1 LCFIFFNDY
10 LNLILSFK
18 NLYIKV
24 FFYFKIL
31 IISILLNKYTK
42 QTYTVK
48 KHIHTVNILFILF
61 ITSLNCCGQEV
72 PPVRVFNTEDCG
84 GGNQNWSI
92 SQATNKYI
100 YIANN
105 NGLLE
110 YNGEK
115 WSLYPTPNETIMRSV
130 MCIENQIFT
139 GFFRD
144 FGFWE
149 KDEYG
154 FLEFTSIV
162 AQKGIKMFEDEQI
175 WEIIELDGWV
185 LFKSLQ
191 RIHLYNLKN
200 KTLKTLEGK

>member
-1 LCFIFFNDY
+1 M
-10 LNLILSFK
+10 
-18 NLYIKV
+18 
-24 FFYFKIL
+24 
-31 IISILLNKYTK
+31 
-42 QTYTVK
+42 K
-48 KHIHTVNILFILF
+48 KHLHTINILFVLF
-61 ITSLNCCGQEV
+61 IAAINYYAQEV
-72 PPVRVFNTEDCG
+72 PPVSVFNTEDYG

-92 SQATNKYI
+92 SQAINKYI
-100 YIANN
+100 YVANN
-105 NGLLE
+105 KGLLE
-110 YNGEK
+110 YNGGK
-115 WSLYPTPNETIMRSV
+115 WSLYPTPNGTIMRSV
-130 MCIENQIFT
+130 KCIKNQIFT

-200 KTLKTLEGK
+200 KTLKTFEGTGVLTKISKANGVVYFQDLEKGLFKIENGKPLLVSEDPILKRFI